1 MSMHMTREIDSLKR
15 MILSLSAV
23 VEESVQKAVWS
34 IEKLDRTLAQE
45 VIDTDLEI
53 DRIEVEVEEACL
65 KALALYQPVAVDLRF
80 IIAVLKINNDL
91 ERIGD
96 LAVNIAS
103 RTLFLCDAPRR
114 VTPFDF
120 SEICHK
126 TLDMLRISLDSL
138 MTMDASR
145 ASRVLTLDD
154 EVDEINRNIFGRIFE
169 MIRQSPEDAEVL
181 ISYLSGSRLLE
192 RIADHATNI
201 AEDVIYMIEGWIVRH
216 GGAFADEDDAG
227 AQAETEA
234 KQSGPSQ
241 PSNP

>member
-1 MSMHMTREIDSLKR
+1 MSMHMTREIDTLKR

-34 IEKLDRTLAQE
+34 IEKLDAKLAQE
-45 VIDTDLEI
+45 VVDTDLEI

-65 KALALYQPVAVDLRF
+65 KTLALYQPVAVDLRF

-103 RTLFLCDAPRR
+103 RTLFLCEAPRR

-120 SEICHK
+120 SDICHK

-138 MTMDASR
+138 MTMDSAR
-145 ASRVLTLDD
+145 ASKVLTLDD
-154 EVDEINRNIFGRIFE
+154 EVDEINRKVFARTFE
-169 MIRQSPEDAEVL
+169 MIRKNPEDTEVL
-181 ISYLSGSRLLE
+181 ISYMSASRLLE

-201 AEDVIYMIEGWIVRH
+201 AEDVIYTIEGWIVRH
-216 GGAFADEDDAG
+216 AATAAEEDDQDSSG
-227 AQAETEA
+227 AD
-234 KQSGPSQ
+234 
-241 PSNP
+241 